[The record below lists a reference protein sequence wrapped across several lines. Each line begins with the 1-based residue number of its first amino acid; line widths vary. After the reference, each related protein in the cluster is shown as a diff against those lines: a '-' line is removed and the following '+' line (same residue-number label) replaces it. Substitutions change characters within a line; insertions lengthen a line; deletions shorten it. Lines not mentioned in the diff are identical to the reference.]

1 MSLGVLALIVLAGLA
16 GPLLGALGGRAFVP
30 VVIGELVAGVI
41 IGQTGLDAL
50 DPTDPTVA
58 LLGEA
63 GFAMLMLTV
72 GMHVPLRDR
81 RLAGA
86 LRSGAYAA
94 IAVALLAPL
103 GGLAVAALAGTSHG
117 AVYAVLLA
125 SGSAAVVVPALQE
138 RGLEGPSALVVIA
151 QVTIADVATIVAV
164 PLVLQP
170 SRASHAVLG
179 GLLVAAC
186 AMVIF
191 LLARWL
197 QGHDWVQRVRKL
209 SKHREWALDL
219 RLSLLVLFGLA
230 WVAQKSGTSV
240 LIAGFGAGLMVAAI
254 GGPKRLS
261 KQVRGIAEG
270 FFVPLFFVV
279 LGAQLDLT
287 ALAENPRLLAIP
299 GALVGLSILIHSI
312 ARVLTRQPPGS
323 GLMAAAQLGVPAAV
337 VQIGLD
343 QQVISADEGAAIM
356 VAALVSLVVCA
367 AGATLL
373 ARETSRAVAS

>member
-30 VVIGELVAGVI
+30 VVIGELLAGVLV
-41 IGQTGLDAL
+41 GQTGLQAL

-86 LRSGAYAA
+86 LGSGAYAA
-94 IAVALLAPL
+94 VLVAVLAPL

-117 AVYAVLLA
+117 AIYAVLLA

-138 RGLEGPSALVVIA
+138 RGLEGPWALVLIA

-170 SRASHAVLG
+170 SRASHAALG
-179 GLLVAAC
+179 GLLVAGC
-186 AMVIF
+186 ALAIF
-191 LLARWL
+191 AVARLLQDR
-197 QGHDWVQRVRKL
+197 DWVRRIRRL
-209 SKHREWALDL
+209 SEHRGWALDL
-219 RLSLLVLFGLA
+219 RLSLLVLFALA
-230 WVAQKSGTSV
+230 WIAQKSGTSV

-254 GGPKRLS
+254 GGPDRLS
-261 KQVRGIAEG
+261 TQVRGIAEG

-279 LGAQLDLT
+279 LGARLDLT
-287 ALAENPRLLAIP
+287 ALADHPRLLALSGGLI
-299 GALVGLSILIHSI
+299 GLSIVIHVI
-312 ARVLTRQPPGS
+312 ARIMTRQPPGS
-323 GLMAAAQLGVPAAV
+323 GLIATAQLGVPAAV
-337 VQIGLD
+337 VQIGLLE
-343 QQVISADEGAAIM
+343 QVITAAEGAAII
-356 VAALVSLVVCA
+356 VAALASLVSCA
-367 AGATLL
+367 VGASIL
-373 ARETSRAVAS
+373 AARISRAETS